1 MSIFLYEFLS
11 IFSTFALKV
20 LVLIMSSKKIYMLD
34 FLYLFLRYFPFIC
47 LINCCFSIHPSINIS
62 IEKNENE
69 NE

>member
-1 MSIFLYEFLS
+1 
-11 IFSTFALKV
+11 
-20 LVLIMSSKKIYMLD
+20 MLD

-69 NE
+69 ND